1 MPLEAWLLY
10 VATCFA
16 ATLTPG
22 PAVLATMSVGLRSG
36 ALAGTWTGAGVAT
49 ANIIWIALSV
59 AGLSAVMAA
68 SPALFLALKWAGAAY
83 LVYLGLRLLLRR
95 SRAADAVA
103 PGRPAP
109 LRAAFTRGF
118 IVQITNPK
126 AVIFFGALFPQF
138 ITPGHVSLAQ
148 YLILT
153 VTLFAIEWLV
163 LTGYGLV
170 AAQGSRLK
178 GGARWAT
185 VTEKTSGAL
194 MIGAGLGLATLRRS

>member
-1 MPLEAWLLY
+1 MTLETWLLY
-10 VATCFA
+10 IAACLA

-36 ALAGTWTGAGVAT
+36 ALSATWTAAGVAT

-59 AGLSAVMAA
+59 AGLSAVMAT
-68 SPALFLALKWAGAAY
+68 STTLFLALKWAGAAY
-83 LVYLGLRLLLRR
+83 LIYLGLRLILRR
-95 SRAADAVA
+95 SNAAEAVA
-103 PGRPAP
+103 ASRSPS

-118 IVQITNPK
+118 VVQITNPK

-163 LTGYGLV
+163 LTGYGTL
-170 AAQGSRLK
+170 AAQGSRLA

-185 VTEKTSGAL
+185 VTDKTSGAL
-194 MIGAGLGLATLRRS
+194 MIGAGLGLAALRRN

>member
-1 MPLEAWLLY
+1 MPLETWILY

-36 ALAGTWTGAGVAT
+36 ALPATWTGLGVAT

-83 LVYLGLRLLLRR
+83 LIYLGLRLILRR
-95 SRAADAVA
+95 SRAAEAVA
-103 PGRPAP
+103 AARAVSPG
-109 LRAAFTRGF
+109 AALGRGF
-118 IVQITNPK
+118 VVQITNPK
-126 AVIFFGALFPQF
+126 AIIFFGALFPQF
-138 ITPGHVSLAQ
+138 ITPGHMSLTQ
-148 YLILT
+148 YVILT

-163 LTGYGLV
+163 LSGYGAL
-170 AAQGSRLK
+170 AAQGARLA
-178 GGARWAT
+178 GGPRWAT
-185 VTEKTSGAL
+185 VTDKTSGAL
-194 MIGAGLGLATLRRS
+194 MIGAGLGLAAIRRN